1 MIGTKKLKKET
12 GKREQPKML
21 RKIEEARTSESVKA
35 SASAHTMA
43 AVKRF
48 VEKIHDS
55 THRSQSN
62 HRCDTH
68 M

>member
-48 VEKIHDS
+48 VEKI
-55 THRSQSN
+55 
-62 HRCDTH
+62 
-68 M
+68 

>member
-1 MIGTKKLKKET
+1 MIGTNKLKKET

-21 RKIEEARTSESVKA
+21 RKIEARTNESTKA

-62 HRCDTH
+62 HSCDTH